1 MSLTKSGKNDF
12 SIWVKQMFIE
22 NKVEIE
28 AARTDVTF
36 DVDANV
42 AALALKETAY
52 NNEMGKVTA
61 MEHAKMDQVKLANVT
76 LDDFYLASSS
86 SIDSLSGY
94 LGKNHTLSILIHKKR
109 EGMSNPKN
117 RGPRKPKA

>member
-12 SIWVKQMFIE
+12 SIWTKQMLIE

-28 AARTDVTF
+28 AARTDVAF

-42 AALALKETAY
+42 LVLGKKETAY
-52 NNEMGKVTA
+52 NDEIGKVTA
-61 MEHAKMDQVKLANVT
+61 IEHAKMDQVKLANVK

-86 SIDSLSGY
+86 TIDSLSGY

-109 EGMSNPKN
+109 ESMSNPKN

>member
-12 SIWVKQMFIE
+12 SIWTKQMFIE
-22 NKVEIE
+22 NKAEIE
-28 AARTDVTF
+28 AARTDVAF

-42 AALALKETAY
+42 LVLGKKETAY
-52 NNEMGKVTA
+52 NDEIGKVTA
-61 MEHAKMDQVKLANVT
+61 IEHAKMDQVKLANVK

-86 SIDSLSGY
+86 AIDSLSGY

-109 EGMSNPKN
+109 ESMSNPKN